1 MKKDRIKK
9 PKKRIKWGVTIPY
22 CKYKAKH
29 RIVDIA
35 SSFNMFFKETGIY
48 YDDNYK
54 IGIHNQEIEIAKWLC
69 NKFGGFINCL
79 TEEDDKPNYDYNW
92 NEEAWELKTLRN
104 ASLNTIHGRVC
115 DAVKQI
121 SYSKNPVGIILDLTN
136 NQNNLKNIKGAI
148 NRALD
153 SPNREIDVI
162 VMIKIDNEAVSI
174 LKHEKNT

>member
-1 MKKDRIKK
+1 M
-9 PKKRIKWGVTIPY
+9 
-22 CKYKAKH
+22 
-29 RIVDIA
+29 
-35 SSFNMFFKETGIY
+35 
-48 YDDNYK
+48 
-54 IGIHNQEIEIAKWLC
+54 
-69 NKFGGFINCL
+69 
-79 TEEDDKPNYDYNW
+79 
-92 NEEAWELKTLRN
+92 
-104 ASLNTIHGRVC
+104 
-115 DAVKQI
+115 I